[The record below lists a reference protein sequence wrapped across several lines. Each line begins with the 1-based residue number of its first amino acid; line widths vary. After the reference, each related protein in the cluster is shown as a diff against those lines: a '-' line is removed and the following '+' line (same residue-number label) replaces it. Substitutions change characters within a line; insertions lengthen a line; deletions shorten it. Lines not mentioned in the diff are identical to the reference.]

1 MTRIESRPARAGLWE
16 YVFFVDISGHAQE
29 PRVRAAL
36 VEVEKEASFMKL
48 LGSYP
53 KAVL

>member
-16 YVFFVDISGHAQE
+16 YVFFIDFAGHRSDPAVAGVLARLVDE
-29 PRVRAAL
+29 VPLVRV
-36 VEVEKEASFMKL
+36 

-53 KAVL
+53 RAL